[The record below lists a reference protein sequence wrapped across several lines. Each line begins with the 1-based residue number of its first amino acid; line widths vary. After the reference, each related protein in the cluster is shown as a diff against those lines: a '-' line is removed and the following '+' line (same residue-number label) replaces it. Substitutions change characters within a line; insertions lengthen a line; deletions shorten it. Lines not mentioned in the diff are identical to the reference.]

1 MKTEVVV
8 ALITSATAL
17 VGIVLTSYLQRRA
30 TSRQETRIDEMGFVL
45 SHLISQHELSFLAE
59 LGKPSG
65 RRFEDGFRE
74 KDHLRRLRDLGF
86 VEKTPALDKIEQLRK
101 GDVLADKL
109 RILPAGSTYLSLR
122 ERSKAPAAR

>member
-1 MKTEVVV
+1 MKTEVLV

-17 VGIVLTSYLQRRA
+17 IGIVLTSSLQRRE
-30 TSRQETRIDEMGFVL
+30 TKKQEVRIDELAFVL
-45 SHLISQHELSFLAE
+45 SHLVSQHELSFLAE

-65 RRFEDGFRE
+65 LRFDDGFRQ

-86 VEKTPALDKIEQLRK
+86 IEQTPALDKIEQLKK

-109 RILPAGSTYLSLR
+109 RILPAGATYLKLR
-122 ERSKAPAAR
+122 ETSKARLS